1 MSSDGD
7 YEGEMLWKR
16 TINNAAIE
24 DLLAG
29 NGTDPA
35 LAGFVADAHS
45 VASGPA
51 PPPSGVLASML
62 APDISTSSAP
72 ATPSIEEV
80 GAEPRRRR
88 MPIPAALASMSL
100 FAKLALGVGVAA
112 AATTGA
118 GAAGVLPVSAQNVVA
133 NVVETVTPFTMDH
146 GQTTFSKNV
155 TTDAQ
160 DDTPGVDGAKV
171 SADAKANGANPDTGV
186 PTTLPAQAAN
196 GVTNAADGA
205 ANAADGAANASEN
218 GASNGAN
225 GATASAGGAG
235 NGANG
240 EDTPPASIPP
250 VSTPTNPRAS
260 R

>member
-16 TINNAAIE
+16 TINDATIE

-29 NGTDPA
+29 NGKDPV
-35 LAGFVADAHS
+35 LAGFIADAHS
-45 VASGPA
+45 VVSGPV

-62 APDISTSSAP
+62 AHDVSTPSAP
-72 ATPSIEEV
+72 VPSSIEEA
-80 GAEPRRRR
+80 GAEPRRRH
-88 MPIPAALASMSL
+88 MPIPAALVSMSL

-118 GAAGVLPVSAQNVVA
+118 GAAGVLPAPAQNVVA

-171 SADAKANGANPDTGV
+171 SADAKTNGAKPDTGV
-186 PTTLPAQAAN
+186 PTSLPAQAAN

-205 ANAADGAANASEN
+205 ANASAN

-225 GATASAGGAG
+225 GAA
-235 NGANG
+235 
-240 EDTPPASIPP
+240 TPPTSIPP
-250 VSTPTNPRAS
+250 VSTPANPRAS